1 MQMKLNV
8 ETFRSTIKNVITGP
22 AIEKPE
28 ITINYGNERQLVS
41 LPRPVCAIFRIN
53 RRQNH

>member
-8 ETFRSTIKNVITGP
+8 ETFRPTIKNVITGP